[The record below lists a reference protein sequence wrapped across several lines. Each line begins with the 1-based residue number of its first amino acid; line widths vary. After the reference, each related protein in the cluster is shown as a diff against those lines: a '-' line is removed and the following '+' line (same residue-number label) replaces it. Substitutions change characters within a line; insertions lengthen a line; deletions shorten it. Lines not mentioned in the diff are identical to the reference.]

1 MLLKAGGE
9 SNQHLYRHSLNC
21 GGFRPATT
29 PNGEYSPVMD
39 SNGTCLD
46 VVRYFSRLQSCAT
59 WSVQDLP
66 DSRIKPQVS
75 VLITS
80 EECVPSVPLPGWS
93 YVCWVEHV
101 NSSLFSKRD
110 LKLRE
115 TDCLPEGA
123 FLEML
128 IKYTQLCLVTK
139 RYRTHQTNLLQGSS
153 VPS

>member
-1 MLLKAGGE
+1 MLLKVGGE

-101 NSSLFSKRD
+101 NSSLFST
-110 LKLRE
+110 
-115 TDCLPEGA
+115 TDTPNRA
-123 FLEML
+123 QSQSHTRSQNHTLEQPGGL
-128 IKYTQLCLVTK
+128 T
-139 RYRTHQTNLLQGSS
+139 LLFHGR
-153 VPS
+153 VLLNT